1 MTSRFYAHI
10 VIGLAAAGF
19 LAAPTLAQDTP
30 AAAEPGSKARCE
42 LHIWAAQEF
51 SSLPFGN
58 GLAPGLATMFP
69 GNLGAASDS
78 QFVEI
83 ASVNLQ
89 TEAVMRAN
97 PVASLG
103 LPAGTEVIAHPETED
118 DKITKQRK
126 VRRSASQAPCYYE
139 LHIGYNYLIEDIV
152 WGDRFGTLFDFRHY
166 RDGAEWAFRHRGQG
180 GNKLTAFPVKEEDDP
195 AEVVREV
202 SEAIEA
208 NFVEYAP
215 KAKRNLERGSRRR

>member
-1 MTSRFYAHI
+1 
-10 VIGLAAAGF
+10 
-19 LAAPTLAQDTP
+19 
-30 AAAEPGSKARCE
+30 
-42 LHIWAAQEF
+42 
-51 SSLPFGN
+51 
-58 GLAPGLATMFP
+58 MFP
-69 GNLGAASDS
+69 GNLGADSDS

-89 TEAVMRAN
+89 IEAVMRAD

-139 LHIGYNYLIEDIV
+139 LHVSYSYLVEDIV
-152 WGDRFGTLFDFRHY
+152 WGDRFGTLFDLRQY
-166 RDGAEWAFRHRGQG
+166 REGPEWVFRHRGEG
-180 GNKLTAFPVKEEDDP
+180 GNKLTVFPVKEDDDP

-202 SEAIEA
+202 SKAIEA

>member
-1 MTSRFYAHI
+1 MTRRSYENI
-10 VIGLAAAGF
+10 LIGLAAASV
-19 LAAPTLAQDTP
+19 LTAPAFAQDTP
-30 AAAEPGSKARCE
+30 TAAEPGAKAPCE

-69 GNLGAASDS
+69 GNLDKNSDN
-78 QFVEI
+78 QFIEI
-83 ASVNLQ
+83 ASVDLQ
-89 TEAVMRAN
+89 LEAILRAN

-103 LPAGTEVIAHPETED
+103 LPAGTEVITHPETED
-118 DKITKQRK
+118 DRATKQRK
-126 VRRSASQAPCYYE
+126 ERRSSSQALCYYE

-152 WGDRFGTLFDFRHY
+152 WGDRFATTFDVRQYH
-166 RDGAEWAFRHRGQG
+166 DGAEWTFRHRGEG
-180 GNKLTAFPVKEEDDP
+180 GNKLTVFPVKEEDDP
-195 AEVVREV
+195 AEVVRKV

-215 KAKRNLERGSRRR
+215 KAKRNLERRSRRR

>member
-1 MTSRFYAHI
+1 MTSRFCAH
-10 VIGLAAAGF
+10 VLIGLAAVSVLG
-19 LAAPTLAQDTP
+19 APTLAQDTP
-30 AAAEPGSKARCE
+30 AAAKPGGNASCE

-69 GNLGAASDS
+69 GNLDKTSDA

-83 ASVNLQ
+83 AGVDLQ
-89 TEAVMRAN
+89 LEAIMRAD

-103 LPAGTEVIAHPETED
+103 LPAGTEVITHPETED
-118 DKITKQRK
+118 ERTTKQRK
-126 VRRSASQAPCYYE
+126 ERRSASQAPCYYE
-139 LHIGYNYLIEDIV
+139 LHTGYNYLVEDIV
-152 WGDRFGTLFDFRHY
+152 WGDRFATTFDVRQY
-166 RDGAEWAFRHRGQG
+166 RDRAEWTFRHRGEG
-180 GNKLTAFPVKEEDDP
+180 ANKLTVFPVKEEDDP
-195 AEVVREV
+195 AEVVRKV
-202 SEAIEA
+202 SEAIQA

>member
-1 MTSRFYAHI
+1 MTSHSCAPI
-10 VIGLAAAGF
+10 LIGLAAAGF

-30 AAAEPGSKARCE
+30 AAAEPGSKATCE

-51 SSLPFGN
+51 SSLPFGS

-69 GNLGAASDS
+69 GNLDKSSDN
-78 QFVEI
+78 QFIEI
-83 ASVNLQ
+83 ASVDLQ
-89 TEAVMRAN
+89 LEAIRRAD

-103 LPAGTEVIAHPETED
+103 LPGGTEVITHPETED
-118 DKITKQRK
+118 ERTTKQRK
-126 VRRSASQAPCYYE
+126 ERRSSSQAPCYYE

-152 WGDRFGTLFDFRHY
+152 WGDRFATTFDVRQY
-166 RDGAEWAFRHRGQG
+166 REGAEWAFRHRGEG
-180 GNKLTAFPVKEEDDP
+180 GNKLTVFPVKEEDDP

-215 KAKRNLERGSRRR
+215 KAKRNLDRGSRRR